1 MSAQRTL
8 DEFDTESTD
17 DTGSTERVRERT
29 GRPLCESTNAD
40 DEPCQEQSVLS
51 LPVCTNHLVDYHDLA
66 EQIEDLL
73 TDATRCTY
81 CGTVVREAH
90 PEYDDLEARRLSVGD
105 TTLAFEAA
113 GHEIADDGTVDAN
126 HRLRPTHVAD
136 VDDTPD
142 GRVLFCGE
150 CGRRPDDSTDGC
162 RPTETLQGIARR
174 LLAEFDGDADP
185 DVVADEVDRANG
197 AGVDDG
203 HVLATALLRAL

>member
-8 DEFDTESTD
+8 TEFDTGGTD
-17 DTGSTERVRERT
+17 TTERVRDRT
-29 GRPLCESTNAD
+29 GRPLCESTASSTGD
-40 DEPCQEQSVLS
+40 PCQEEVVPS
-51 LPVCTNHLVDYHDLA
+51 LPVCTHHLSDYHDLA
-66 EQIEDLL
+66 EQIGDLL

-105 TTLAFEAA
+105 TALAFEAA
-113 GHEIADDGTVDAN
+113 GHEIATDGTVEAN
-126 HRLRPTHVAD
+126 HRLRPTHAAD
-136 VDDTPD
+136 VDETAD

-174 LLAEFDGDADP
+174 LLEEFDSDADP
-185 DVVADEVDRANG
+185 DAVAEEVTRVNG
-197 AGVDDG
+197 AGTDDG
-203 HVLATALLRAL
+203 HVLATALLRVL